1 MIRLCLCVFRQE
13 ERERKFFYK
22 FNLNNKKLM
31 NEKAIYNMARYV
43 LCLDKRTKN
52 LNYLKKNRGGEILS
66 LKI

>member
-1 MIRLCLCVFRQE
+1 MLVCVQIRR